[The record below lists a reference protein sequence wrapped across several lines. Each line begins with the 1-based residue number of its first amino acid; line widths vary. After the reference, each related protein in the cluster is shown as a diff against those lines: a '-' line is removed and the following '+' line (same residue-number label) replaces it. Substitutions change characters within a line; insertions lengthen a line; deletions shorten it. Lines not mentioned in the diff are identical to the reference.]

1 MRSTKKQLV
10 DRQLDLCDYFNG
22 MKSGACSKTAEELL
36 GDLPQYNNRK
46 ALYRDLKALEERNYI
61 AIKVDTYTPVSIS
74 GGTAKQFVR
83 KNRVI
88 TFRPS
93 NYGLMTLPTKRMPG
107 DLLGVGIYK
116 GETIYYYSEKREQSK
131 WILSWDHSLIRN
143 PDYIEI

>member
-1 MRSTKKQLV
+1 MRSTKKQQI
-10 DRQLDLCDYFNG
+10 DRQLDLCDYFNA
-22 MKSGACSKTAEELL
+22 MKSGTCFKTAEDLL
-36 GDLPQYNNRK
+36 EELPQYNNRK

-107 DLLGVGIYK
+107 DLLGAGIYK

-131 WILSWDHSLIRN
+131 WTLSWDHSLIRN
-143 PDYIEI
+143 PDYTEI